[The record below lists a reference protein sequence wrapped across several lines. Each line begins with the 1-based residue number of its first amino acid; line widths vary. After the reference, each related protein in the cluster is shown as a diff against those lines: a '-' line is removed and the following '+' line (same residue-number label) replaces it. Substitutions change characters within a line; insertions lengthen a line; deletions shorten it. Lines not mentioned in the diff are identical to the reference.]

1 MYDDIR
7 PYSNSEIPAAVARV
21 AADPVFGTI
30 VHYLFPEA
38 DIPQFRQEFLK
49 IKTVQEFQERIMLKA
64 IQSIIAKTSTGLTV
78 EGFEKLDCSSR
89 YMFVSNH
96 RDILLDA
103 AILQVILNQ
112 YGHDTSEI
120 TFGNNLMQGQFTI
133 DIGKINKMFRIDRGG
148 SLRNFYKKLLEI
160 SQYMRFTIIDKR
172 QSVWIAQRNGRTKNG
187 NDKTDTALLKMFA
200 TSSSKPF
207 AKNLGELNITPLAVS
222 YEYEPCDFLK
232 TQELYISQYQPYVK
246 APGED
251 LHSIVQGI
259 TQSKGRIH
267 IVATPTITA
276 EEYAQCDDM
285 DKNRRFANLTKLI
298 DQRIHNGYRL
308 WPTNYIAYD
317 LIERKDRYADRYTD
331 CDKKAFVEHME
342 LGLCL
347 LEGDHE
353 ELQRIFLDIYAN
365 PILNVI
371 DNH

>member
-7 PYSNSEIPAAVARV
+7 PYTNSEIPAAVARV

-30 VHYLFPEA
+30 VRYLFPGT
-38 DIPQFRQEFLK
+38 DIVQFRQEFLQ

-64 IQSIIAKTSTGLTV
+64 IQSIIAKTSTGLSV
-78 EGFEKLDCSSR
+78 EGFEQLDSSRR
-89 YMFVSNH
+89 YMFVGNH

-148 SLRNFYKKLLEI
+148 TLRNFYKKLLEI

-172 QSVWIAQRNGRTKNG
+172 QSVWIAQRNGRTKDG

-207 AKNLGELNITPLAVS
+207 AENLGELNITPLAIS

-259 TQSKGRIH
+259 TQPKGHIH
-267 IVATPTITA
+267 LAATPTITA

-298 DQRIHNGYRL
+298 DQRIHNGYKL

-317 LIERKDRYADRYTD
+317 LIERESRYAEHYTEAE
-331 CDKKAFVEHME
+331 KETFIQYMEH
-342 LGLCL
+342 GLHL
-347 LEGDHE
+347 LEGDRE

-365 PILNVI
+365 PVVDI
-371 DNH
+371 DINY